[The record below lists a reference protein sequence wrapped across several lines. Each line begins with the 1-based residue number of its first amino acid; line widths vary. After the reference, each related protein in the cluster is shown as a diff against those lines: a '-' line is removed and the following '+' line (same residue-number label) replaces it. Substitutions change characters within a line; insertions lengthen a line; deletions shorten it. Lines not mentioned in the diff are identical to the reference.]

1 MQQKPVLTMTLTGE
15 VYLPVRLIYQVRNME
30 KLQQQFAKL
39 SCMTFDE
46 EKERWVWLYQDE
58 AKALKFAKSYAALP
72 KETRPIVL
80 GSFYQHDGLEIHL
93 DVGSCARA
101 SAAVVFFNK
110 HIRRSV
116 LEVTHCAIY
125 CRILEQGE
133 HPGPNFD
140 SLFSTVNT
148 ADIEAKL
155 ATKVAKLMVLMQSG
169 LFPGAIQDTDFELVE
184 SFPVHFYED
193 GIDTFKTTLIMRET
207 VALKRW
213 QGDKTFNMGKL
224 IHQIVHK

>member
-1 MQQKPVLTMTLTGE
+1 MTLTGE
-15 VYLPVRLIYQVRNME
+15 VYLPIRLIYQVNDIE
-30 KLQQQFAKL
+30 KLEQQFAKL
-39 SCMTFDE
+39 SCMNFDE
-46 EKERWVWLYQDE
+46 VKDRWVWLYQVE
-58 AKALKFAKSYAALP
+58 AKALKFTKSYSALP

-80 GSFYQHDGLEIHL
+80 GSFFQHDNHEIHL
-93 DVGSCARA
+93 DVASVDRA
-101 SAAVVFFNK
+101 STAVVFFDK

-116 LEVTHCAIY
+116 SKVTYCSIY
-125 CRILEQGE
+125 NRILEQGE

-155 ATKVAKLMVLMQSG
+155 ATKLAKLMNQMKSG
-169 LFPGAIQDTDFELVE
+169 QFMGAIQDTSFELVE

-193 GIDTFKTTLIMRET
+193 GIDTFKSAMRMREN

-224 IHQIVHK
+224 IQQMVQK